1 MKKIILITFL
11 AAITF
16 GSCKNE
22 NKEVIVTKEIK
33 PGDPMEKEGPAKI
46 VDDFYAALTGRDS
59 AGVISLMSEKAKLYG
74 SDPSED
80 WNLDQIKNYMGERSR
95 DTTVK
100 AVFTVK
106 KREVKVINELMMV
119 VDVIDI
125 STIRVPFRCVT
136 ITEKK
141 EGAQKIILSE
151 FSALVRNEDVRAIE
165 ALFDAATGKAEVKQ

>member
-1 MKKIILITFL
+1 
-11 AAITF
+11 
-16 GSCKNE
+16 
-22 NKEVIVTKEIK
+22 
-33 PGDPMEKEGPAKI
+33 
-46 VDDFYAALTGRDS
+46 
-59 AGVISLMSEKAKLYG
+59 LYG

-106 KREVKVINELMMV
+106 KREVKIMNEIMMV

-136 ITEKK
+136 VTEKK
-141 EGAQKIILSE
+141 DGAQKIILSE

-165 ALFDAATGKAEVKQ
+165 ALFDAATGKSDVKQ

>member
-11 AAITF
+11 AAIAF
-16 GSCKNE
+16 SACKNE

-33 PGDPMEKEGPAKI
+33 PGDPMEKDGPVKI

-59 AGVISLMSEKAKLYG
+59 AGVIGLMSANAKLYG

-106 KREVKVINELMMV
+106 KREVKIMNEIMMV

-136 ITEKK
+136 VTEKK
-141 EGAQKIILSE
+141 DGAQKIILSE

-165 ALFDAATGKAEVKQ
+165 AMFDAATGKSDAKQ